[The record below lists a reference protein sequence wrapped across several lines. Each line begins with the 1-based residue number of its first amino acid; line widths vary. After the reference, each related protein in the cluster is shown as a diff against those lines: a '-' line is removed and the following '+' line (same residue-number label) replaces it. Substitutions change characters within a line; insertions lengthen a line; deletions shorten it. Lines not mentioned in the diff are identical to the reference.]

1 MPEPVSFQCVLVCF
15 GVFWSVLSEEDLNVF
30 TEVADGFRPR
40 VLQVVVDPAQQELL
54 GGERHQVVQG
64 FPIEQKAN
72 QACRDCCE

>member
-1 MPEPVSFQCVLVCF
+1 M
-15 GVFWSVLSEEDLNVF
+15 FWSVLSEEDLNVF

-64 FPIEQKAN
+64 FSIEQKAN